1 MADIIPFPKRG
12 GGKSDMTDAEMVSVG
27 RRVCAEIDLM
37 VDTAYPGRN
46 EADRA
51 AAWQALAAGVI
62 LSLISKP
69 AASQGMAAPVPFA

>member
-1 MADIIPFPKRG
+1 MADIIPFPQRG
-12 GGKSDMTDAEMVSVG
+12 SGKSAMTDAEMISVG
-27 RRVCAEIDLM
+27 RRICAEIDQM
-37 VDTAYPGRN
+37 VDAAYPGRN

-69 AASQGMAAPVPFA
+69 AVPQGKAAPVPFA